1 MNYATPQIN
10 KGLIGTLLLVA
21 AAFVFFFHTLPT
33 NKQTDALKNILIE
46 LKNDVSKME
55 NEIAGVPAADSEV
68 SEVERKELF
77 RAIPEKLEQDIIISD
92 LDLLIKTADVS
103 FNALTFN
110 LQKSE
115 NLPAV
120 TINGGFQGTSANS
133 IRFLKMLEVNPRKF
147 IIKNVNV
154 SRAETDDGLDIV
166 NLTVTL
172 QAFYRNNE

>member
-10 KGLIGTLLLVA
+10 KGLVGTLLLIA
-21 AAFVFFFHTLPT
+21 AAFVFFFHTLPA
-33 NKQTDALKNILIE
+33 NKQTNVLKNTLAE

-55 NEIAGVPAADSEV
+55 NEIAGVQIENSEV

-92 LDLLIKTADVS
+92 LGLLIKTADVS

-110 LQKSE
+110 LQKSGD
-115 NLPAV
+115 LPAV
-120 TINGGFQGTSANS
+120 IINGGFQGTQSNA
-133 IRFLKMLEVNPRKF
+133 IRFLKMLEINPRKF

-154 SRAETDDGLDIV
+154 SRAETDGGLDIV